1 MYVCRHPIPF
11 AKFSKTANEIIQDI
25 SLGEIDG
32 DTSVAG
38 SADSRARTGL
48 QAL

>member
-1 MYVCRHPIPF
+1 MLNLCGWNVLVDGIALP
-11 AKFSKTANEIIQDI
+11 
-25 SLGEIDG
+25 LGEIDG

-38 SADSRARTGL
+38 NDDSRARTGL